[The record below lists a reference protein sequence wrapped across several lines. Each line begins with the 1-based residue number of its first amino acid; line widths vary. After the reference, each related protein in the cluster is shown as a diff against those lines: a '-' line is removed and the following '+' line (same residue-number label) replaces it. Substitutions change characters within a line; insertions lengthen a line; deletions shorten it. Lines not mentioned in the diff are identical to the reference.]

1 MNPAYDSAGKRK
13 ELVRA
18 AKELF
23 HHEGFHKTT
32 LQMIARSAGVP
43 LGNVH
48 YYFPSKQSLAE
59 AVIASHLSDL
69 QTAFA
74 SWESEDPLARLRTLI
89 RSPLRSVDSVVQ
101 FGCPHGSLCQELQK
115 DAESP
120 LARAGAGLLQAW
132 IDWSAE
138 QLTAL
143 GWEASVARQM
153 AGQLVAAIQG
163 TMLLAQTF
171 RSPELLTDQ
180 LGRVES
186 WLEEQQSSSA
196 ERRKA

>member
-74 SWESEDPLARLRTLI
+74 SWESEGPLERLRTLI
-89 RSPLRSVDSVVQ
+89 RSPLRSADSVVQ